1 MENVLPIRKSFSL
14 SLVFH
19 VFILGA
25 LLLTI
30 VFSPPGKPPTTLNLQ
45 QSDKIVQAVSV
56 NQAQVEQEMSMLK
69 NQQNKTQAAEQARL
83 AALKKQAAQAA
94 QLKAQQEKALA
105 KLKAQQDAALKQ
117 QQAQLAAIKEQQ
129 QAAQKQL
136 QTIQQNAQNA
146 QKAQQQ
152 AVLKQQQK
160 ANEQKQLQ
168 LAAEKSL
175 QQQLTQ
181 QATQLDQAKQQ
192 QINSQLAK
200 YTELIRQ
207 AIGQE
212 WIIPPNINPALY
224 CVLEI
229 KLAAGGV
236 VSNVTIK
243 QSSGD
248 PILDR
253 SAVTA
258 VYRASPLPVPSDPA
272 LFKQM
277 QDINLKV
284 QPQVGV

>member
-1 MENVLPIRKSFSL
+1 MEVLPIRKSFSL
-14 SLVFH
+14 SLIFH
-19 VFILGA
+19 AFLFGA
-25 LLLTI
+25 LIVTI
-30 VFSPPGKPPTTLNLQ
+30 VLAPPNKPPTTLNLQ

-69 NQQNKTQAAEQARL
+69 NQQSKNQAAEQAKL
-83 AALKKQAAQAA
+83 AALNKQAAKAA

-105 KLKAQQDAALKQ
+105 KLKVQQDAAMKQ
-117 QQAQLAAIKEQQ
+117 QQAQLAAIKQQQ

-136 QTIQQNAQNA
+136 DTIQ
-146 QKAQQQ
+146 KSAQQA
-152 AVLKQQQK
+152 AVKQQQK
-160 ANEQKQLQ
+160 VNEQKQLQ

-181 QATQLDQAKQQ
+181 QATQLDEAKQQ

-212 WIIPPNINPALY
+212 WIIPPNINPSLY
-224 CVLEI
+224 CILEI

-248 PILDR
+248 SILDR
-253 SAVTA
+253 SAITA
-258 VYRASPLPVPSDPA
+258 VYRASPLPVPSDPS

-284 QPQVGV
+284 QPNAVIK